1 MRRSAP
7 ALAGLGFALACAC
20 ALAPCSALAATAP
33 ERSTAWTAADLV
45 HQERAREMALS
56 PDGAWLAWVKS
67 AVDTE
72 ADLETR
78 NLVLTRLSDG
88 EEIPLTRGRQRV
100 ASPLWSP
107 DGRRLAFL
115 SERALPPGAGE
126 GAEEEEIARIWLF
139 TLPGG
144 EPRPLATGARSVE
157 AYAWAGPDR
166 IVFAAAEAP
175 SRAERRRE
183 ERKDGTIAVEDPAE
197 TPPVR
202 LFSVALADGAV
213 TRLTDNA
220 DWIEELAL
228 ARDGKRAATVHR
240 RSLSADWDE
249 KVPPEVWLWDLEAGT
264 RARLFPARRTAPYS
278 LVWSPDGAGLYAVF
292 PFTRH
297 PEFHQATVAR
307 LWWHDVAAGNDREID
322 LGWERGLGVERVW
335 PLADGFLALLADGV
349 RHRAVRYV
357 RRGESWVSQPLA
369 GEHAERIFGLALS
382 DDGRAVAYRHS
393 TASRREQ
400 LYGARLEG
408 SRLTGPR
415 QLTKLNEELADRPLA
430 RTEIVRWQGA
440 NDEEVEGILYYPHG
454 WQEGKR
460 HPLVLSIH
468 GGPAAAD
475 LDLWD
480 DDWAYPSNLFA
491 ERGAFVLKANYH
503 GSSGY
508 GLDWVESICCGR
520 YYELEI
526 PDLERGVDALVAR
539 GLVDPDRVGTM
550 GWSNGSILSIQ
561 LTVENPARYKA
572 AAVGA
577 GDVEWIS
584 DWGNVDFGHGF
595 DSYYFGATPLSD
607 PERYLA
613 KSPLFRLDRVTTPT
627 LIFFGTEDRN
637 VPPGQGWTHY
647 RALQH
652 LGRAPVRF
660 LLFPGEPHSLGKPS
674 HRLRKVE
681 EEMAWFDRHL
691 FGTTPAE
698 TPAVAPD
705 SPLAAALARTG
716 AARHEGRLGVA
727 AGAPARLVPEVV
739 PHAGL
744 EVGRF
749 EVTRAQWAAFDPA
762 AIPAPGTEE
771 LPATGISHERA
782 LAYTAWLSELTGARY
797 RLPAAAEAEALYAAR
812 EGENTL
818 DRWAGYAPNPEDA
831 AALLAAAAAL
841 GGEAPLLLPVGSF
854 PPARAGERGEPVF
867 DLGGNAAEWTTA
879 ADGKGLPRGGSADR
893 PHDGRERAPS
903 PGPGYVG
910 LRVVREPAA
919 GSASG
924 GAATP

>member
-1 MRRSAP
+1 
-7 ALAGLGFALACAC
+7 
-20 ALAPCSALAATAP
+20 
-33 ERSTAWTAADLV
+33 
-45 HQERAREMALS
+45 
-56 PDGAWLAWVKS
+56 
-67 AVDTE
+67 
-72 ADLETR
+72 
-78 NLVLTRLSDG
+78 
-88 EEIPLTRGRQRV
+88 
-100 ASPLWSP
+100 
-107 DGRRLAFL
+107 
-115 SERALPPGAGE
+115 
-126 GAEEEEIARIWLF
+126 
-139 TLPGG
+139 
-144 EPRPLATGARSVE
+144 
-157 AYAWAGPDR
+157 
-166 IVFAAAEAP
+166 
-175 SRAERRRE
+175 
-183 ERKDGTIAVEDPAE
+183 
-197 TPPVR
+197 
-202 LFSVALADGAV
+202 
-213 TRLTDNA
+213 
-220 DWIEELAL
+220 
-228 ARDGKRAATVHR
+228 
-240 RSLSADWDE
+240 
-249 KVPPEVWLWDLEAGT
+249 
-264 RARLFPARRTAPYS
+264 
-278 LVWSPDGAGLYAVF
+278 
-292 PFTRH
+292 
-297 PEFHQATVAR
+297 
-307 LWWHDVAAGNDREID
+307 
-322 LGWERGLGVERVW
+322 
-335 PLADGFLALLADGV
+335 
-349 RHRAVRYV
+349 
-357 RRGESWVSQPLA
+357 
-369 GEHAERIFGLALS
+369 EHAERIFGLALS
-382 DDGRAVAYRHS
+382 DDGSTVAYRHS

-408 SRLTGPR
+408 TRLTGAR
-415 QLTKLNEELADRPLA
+415 ALTRLNEGLADRPLA
-430 RTEIVRWQGA
+430 KTEIVRWRGA

-454 WQEGKR
+454 WQEGRR

-491 ERGAFVLKANYH
+491 QRGAFVLKANYH
-503 GSSGY
+503 GSSNY

-539 GLVDPDRVGTM
+539 GLVDPERVGTM

-561 LTVENPARYKA
+561 LMVENPARYKA

-584 DWGNVDFGHGF
+584 DWGNVDFGHAF

-627 LIFFGTEDRN
+627 LIFFGTDDRN

-691 FGTTPAE
+691 FGKTPKE

-705 SPLAAALARTG
+705 SPLAGALARAR

-727 AGAPARLVPEVV
+727 AGTPPRLVPEVV
-739 PHAGL
+739 PCAGL

-771 LPATGISHERA
+771 LPAAGISHERA
-782 LAYTAWLSELTGARY
+782 LAYAAWLSALTGDRY
-797 RLPAAAEAEALYAAR
+797 RLPTAAEAEELYAAR

-841 GGEAPLLLPVGSF
+841 GGEAPLLLPVGSL
-854 PPARAGERGEPVF
+854 PPACEGERGEAVF
-867 DLGGNAAEWTTA
+867 DLGGNAAEWVT
-879 ADGKGLPRGGSADR
+879 GEGGRGLPQGGSADR
-893 PHDGRERAPS
+893 PHDARERTPS
-903 PGPGYVG
+903 PAPAYVG
-910 LRVVREPAA
+910 LRVVREPTA
-919 GSASG
+919 GGASG
-924 GAATP
+924 GTATP